1 MLRLSD
7 IMTTEIASVSPDATL
22 RDAME
27 LFAQRHVSGV
37 PVLSGFRVVGVITS
51 ADLLEFAAFNPG
63 VPTEQDGASD
73 WGEWT
78 EPTRDEEVE
87 AEDESASA
95 FFSEYWDDA
104 GVDASERMS
113 SVNGPEWNSLEEH
126 VVSEVMTRTLVA
138 LPPYASVLEAAQIMN
153 ERRIHRVLVM
163 QGDSLL
169 GIVSSMDIAR
179 AVADERLAEPLAAD
193 A

>member
-7 IMTTEIASVSPDATL
+7 IMTTEIATVSPDATL

-37 PVLSGFRVVGVITS
+37 PVVCGFQVVGVITS
-51 ADLLEFAAFNPG
+51 ADLLEFAAYNPG

-87 AEDESASA
+87 AEDQSASA

-113 SVNGPEWNSLEEH
+113 AVNGPEWNSLEEH
-126 VVSEVMTRTLVA
+126 VVSEVMTRALVS
-138 LPPYASVLEAAQIMN
+138 LPPYAQVLEAAQLMS
-153 ERRIHRVLVM
+153 EKRIHRVLVM
-163 QGDSLL
+163 QDEILL

-179 AVADERLAEPLAAD
+179 AVADERLAEPALPQ
-193 A
+193 